1 MLVMVKQRESIEN
14 FINFVSTFL
23 VTEDA
28 TIGEIELVEANL
40 NILKDR
46 IQVFKNVTVKALN
59 NKEKNNP

>member
-1 MLVMVKQRESIEN
+1 MVKQRESIEN

-59 NKEKNNP
+59 NKEKNNS

>member
-1 MLVMVKQRESIEN
+1 MLVLVKQREYIEN
-14 FINFVSTFL
+14 FIDFVSTFL

-46 IQVFKNVTVKALN
+46 IQDFKNVKVKALH
-59 NKEKNNP
+59 NKEKTNP